1 MYGQVQS
8 CCLLTK
14 SGGAIYFSFG
24 SIVGAWLCQQE
35 ALLLFSLSDVIPIF
49 LCRHFYHVTSITT
62 VSSLPK
68 QLTPHNKQRRCVVL
82 CRNRQPLLSTAS
94 KQAGR
99 RRFSCG
105 EKETWMV
112 RAGSIRRLLIEFESM
127 SLRIRSVGVG
137 RGSNRHISNEVTV
150 KAEQTLAN

>member
-49 LCRHFYHVTSITT
+49 LCRHFYHDSLFVAEAIDATQQTEEMRRTLSELTT
-62 VSSLPK
+62 VAVNSLK
-68 QLTPHNKQRRCVVL
+68 
-82 CRNRQPLLSTAS
+82 
-94 KQAGR
+94 AGR
-99 RRFSCG
+99 QAS
-105 EKETWMV
+105 
-112 RAGSIRRLLIEFESM
+112 LLM
-127 SLRIRSVGVG
+127 R
-137 RGSNRHISNEVTV
+137 
-150 KAEQTLAN
+150 